1 MHHQQKELSAAQ
13 IELAQLNATLHSKET
28 VLYEMCSLQG
38 AKVMIFR
45 VYVSD
50 KKLFFWLTWQNVKA
64 RIFSHGPLSLT

>member
-50 KKLFFWLTWQNVKA
+50 KKLFF
-64 RIFSHGPLSLT
+64 